1 MLSEEQKRKMDEMLA
16 KQAADFKNLAKEL
29 KLDIN
34 NSDDE
39 ADPEIRE
46 LQKAMKRQGRSLL
59 Y

>member
-46 LQKAMKRQGRSLL
+46 L
-59 Y
+59 